1 MVDLGDTE
9 ARPLVCAITMSQEA
23 AASCADIERDC
34 VERSRPVIDLG
45 DTEARPL
52 IGESRCQGVA
62 RKIGPRGHFSSDAA
76 QCHAMHGLSRNL
88 PTSQR
93 AKAVLAE

>member
-1 MVDLGDTE
+1 MFDLGDTE

-52 IGESRCQGVA
+52 VGEITMSTCGSKDRA
-62 RKIGPRGHFSSDAA
+62 TRG
-76 QCHAMHGLSRNL
+76 L
-88 PTSQR
+88 
-93 AKAVLAE
+93 

>member
-52 IGESRCQGVA
+52 IGELTMSR
-62 RKIGPRGHFSSDAA
+62 RGSNDRATR
-76 QCHAMHGLSRNL
+76 GL
-88 PTSQR
+88 
-93 AKAVLAE
+93 